1 MNAAIYGLASSYAS
15 ATLPLFGRKP
25 RPQTIDPLLSFDPRS
40 IAGVS
45 LWLDGADESS
55 MTFVN
60 RLLAQWRDKS
70 GLGRHFAQTVA
81 ANRMR
86 YAEAPGGGLAPF
98 GLDGNPAWVER
109 TGVTNSDFA
118 TPQGGTLFAVYQSNT
133 VGVWTGF
140 NNGGAADGFTSFN
153 GVSYDPVF
161 RATRIPGSFTVPG
174 ALGLPYLYSYI
185 VTPTTQRVS
194 VNGRRVGSV
203 AADFDN
209 WRALSNRTWQFNRG
223 QYGFACEAIHYD
235 RPLTSSEAERIERYL
250 AFKWGVPL

>member
-1 MNAAIYGLASSYAS
+1 MNPGIYDIASSYGG

-40 IAGVS
+40 ITGVS

-81 ANRMR
+81 GSRMR
-86 YAEAPGGGLAPF
+86 YAEAPGGGFAPF

-109 TGVTNSDFA
+109 TGVTNADFA
-118 TPQGGTLFAVYQSNT
+118 TPQGGTLLAVYQSNT
-133 VGVWTGF
+133 VPVWIGF
-140 NNGGAADGFTSFN
+140 TNGGATDGFTSFN
-153 GVSYDPVF
+153 GTSYDGNF
-161 RATRIPGSFTVPG
+161 RATRLGASFAVPLAPGP
-174 ALGLPYLYSYI
+174 PCLYSYV
-185 VTPTTQRVS
+185 VTPQTQLVS
-194 VNGRRVGSV
+194 VNGRRVGIV
-203 AADFDN
+203 TADFGN

-223 QYGFACEAIHYD
+223 QYGFACEAIHYN
-235 RPLTSSEAERIERYL
+235 RPLTSSEVSRVERYL
-250 AFKWGVPL
+250 AFKWGVPI